1 MTLVKEMPKQLAK
14 PTNGTTQKAEIV
26 TPPAVAFPEIK
37 LLPLED
43 RLHRLNQLF
52 EMQQKYNRL
61 QNSLQK
67 LNEFELKKDG
77 DRCNIR
83 LQDDNRNEF
92 STGNPEIILEVTN
105 FLKLKIKEKIK
116 AIEPLLKW

>member
-37 LLPLED
+37 ALPLED

-116 AIEPLLKW
+116 IIEPLLKW